1 MNAQEESARGNEARL
16 LIENKIYQDTLKTLR
31 DGITQ
36 KWRDCPIRDKEG
48 QHELKLMDKI
58 LTDIEKHIKQVA
70 DTGKMADILLAQE
83 EKIELLRKAGIR

>member
-16 LIENKIYQDTLKTLR
+16 LIENKIYQDTIRILR

>member
-1 MNAQEESARGNEARL
+1 MDAHYESERGNEARL
-16 LIENKIYQDTLKTLR
+16 LIENRIYQDTLKTLR
-31 DGITQ
+31 DGILQ

-58 LTDIEKHIKQVA
+58 LTDIEKHIRQVA

-83 EKIELLRKAGIR
+83 EKVERLRKAGIK